1 MTAGVTN
8 VGLKFLS
15 YAFATFNR
23 RERNT
28 FNPYCL
34 LTSLLVSSQVT
45 PVTGTRMMNFSYTQ
59 NLFGLEL
66 KVRGLGFG
74 TRGLGLDS
82 NLMDST
88 TSLLKSP
95 HTFSR

>member
-45 PVTGTRMMNFSYTQ
+45 PSYRYANDEFQLHSESIWT
-59 NLFGLEL
+59 
-66 KVRGLGFG
+66 
-74 TRGLGLDS
+74 
-82 NLMDST
+82 
-88 TSLLKSP
+88 
-95 HTFSR
+95 